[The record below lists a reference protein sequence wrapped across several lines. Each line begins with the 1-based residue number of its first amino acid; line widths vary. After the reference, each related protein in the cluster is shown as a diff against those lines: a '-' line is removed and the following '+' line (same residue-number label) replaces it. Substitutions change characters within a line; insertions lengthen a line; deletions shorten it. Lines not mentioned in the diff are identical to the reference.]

1 MLVLCESSD
10 SLRCL
15 VLSRRGDPL
24 SPKRS
29 GGLWPMVT
37 VTALG
42 VAVAGIVSNIW
53 SLTMYNEAQEE
64 FTGES
69 T

>member
-1 MLVLCESSD
+1 
-10 SLRCL
+10 
-15 VLSRRGDPL
+15 
-24 SPKRS
+24 
-29 GGLWPMVT
+29 MVT